1 MTIQNQTITPSE
13 LILRVSEE
21 TQCLMDMRRVSKEH
35 GDLPD
40 IPEEQDEII
49 QLYQNGITRI
59 GKAWDLQTEAAAARE
74 QLRNTAPEQDE
85 TETWSLTEA
94 QILGILWGLFE
105 TIPSLPC
112 RLYCSP
118 PSALPCRPA
127 RIGSAACCS
136 NWRWRWI

>member
-21 TQCLMDMRRVSKEH
+21 TQCLMDMRRSSKEH

-85 TETWSLTEA
+85 AETWSLTEA
-94 QILGILWGLFE
+94 QILGILWGLFKTTVQLDDLE
-105 TIPSLPC
+105 DRQAIYELTQEIMDFHGLDLRINPSK
-112 RLYCSP
+112 
-118 PSALPCRPA
+118 
-127 RIGSAACCS
+127 
-136 NWRWRWI
+136 

>member
-21 TQCLMDMRRVSKEH
+21 TQCLMDMRRASKEH

-85 TETWSLTEA
+85 AETWSLTEA
-94 QILGILWGLFE
+94 QILGILWGLFKTTVQLDDLE
-105 TIPSLPC
+105 DRQAIYELTQEIMDFHGLDLRINPSK
-112 RLYCSP
+112 
-118 PSALPCRPA
+118 
-127 RIGSAACCS
+127 
-136 NWRWRWI
+136 

>member
-1 MTIQNQTITPSE
+1 
-13 LILRVSEE
+13 
-21 TQCLMDMRRVSKEH
+21 MDMRRVSKEH

-105 TIPSLPC
+105 TTVQLDDLEDRQAIYELAQEIMDFHGLDLRINPSK
-112 RLYCSP
+112 
-118 PSALPCRPA
+118 
-127 RIGSAACCS
+127 
-136 NWRWRWI
+136 

>member
-105 TIPSLPC
+105 TTVQLDDLEDRQAIYELAQEIMDFHGLDLRINPSK
-112 RLYCSP
+112 
-118 PSALPCRPA
+118 
-127 RIGSAACCS
+127 
-136 NWRWRWI
+136 